1 MPRYKAAIFDLA
13 DKIQHLLRP
22 ADGKRGDN
30 DVAAAVERALDA
42 GGKPGNIIGALVGV
56 VAVAVGG
63 FDYEVIGFVDMLRVA
78 EYRLIEVA
86 YIAGENYLFLAA
98 ALLEPDLD
106 SCRAEQM
113 PDVGEAY
120 RDRFVHLD
128 LAAVF
133 AGAQQLHKPCNIVK
147 IVKRLDGGFTAAHRL
162 ARFPFGVG
170 HLYVRAVA
178 QHYVQQRACSAR
190 GVHGAAEAV
199 FIKQRQKPRV
209 VDVRVGDQ
217 HKIKNA
223 RRDRQLLIFKKVL
236 ALLHTAVDNTFFVA
250 DFEKSAAACD
260 LMGSA

>member
-1 MPRYKAAIFDLA
+1 M
-13 DKIQHLLRP
+13 
-22 ADGKRGDN
+22 
-30 DVAAAVERALDA
+30 
-42 GGKPGNIIGALVGV
+42 
-56 VAVAVGG
+56 VAVTVGG
-63 FDYEVIGFVDMLRVA
+63 LDHEVIGFVDVLRVA

-86 YIAGENYLFLAA
+86 YIAGEDDLLFAV
-98 ALLEPDLD
+98 ALFEPDLD
-106 SCRAEQM
+106 SCRTEQM
-113 PDVGEAY
+113 PDIGETD
-120 RDRFVHLD
+120 RDRFVDLH

-133 AGAQQLHKPCNIVK
+133 AWVQQLHKPCNIIK

-199 FIKQRQKPRV
+199 FIKQRQQTGV
-209 VDVRVGDQ
+209 VNVRVRHQ
-217 HKIKNA
+217 RKVKH
-223 RRDRQLLIFKKVL
+223 RCRDRQLLIFKKVL

-250 DFEKSAAACD
+250 DFEKSAAAGD